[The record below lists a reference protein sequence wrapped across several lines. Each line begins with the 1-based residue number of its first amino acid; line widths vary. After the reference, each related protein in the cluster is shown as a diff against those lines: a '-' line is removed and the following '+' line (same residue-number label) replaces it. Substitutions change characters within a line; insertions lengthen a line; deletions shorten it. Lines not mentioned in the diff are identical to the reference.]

1 MTCSRARPA
10 VSRRRRRDERG
21 STIPLIVG
29 FAGILVM
36 GIVVV
41 TDASA
46 AYLQRQGLDTLADGA
61 ALRGADLGSVGAYT
75 DGIPHDRLRQV
86 ESQVD
91 RAVAA
96 YLRDAGAHE
105 RYPGITVASDV
116 DEGRAQVTVHL
127 SAPLELPLTIPGSP
141 DRPMIGATGTAA
153 VTVLR

>member
-1 MTCSRARPA
+1 M
-10 VSRRRRRDERG
+10 RRRRDERG

-29 FAGILVM
+29 LAFFLVM

-61 ALRGADLGSVGAYT
+61 ALRGADLGSVGTYEN
-75 DGIPHDRLRQV
+75 GIPDDRLAQL

-91 RAVAA
+91 QAVAA
-96 YLRDAGAHE
+96 YLADSGAYE
-105 RYPGITVASDV
+105 KYPGITHSSDV
-116 DEGRAQVTVHL
+116 DEAAAKVTVRL
-127 SAPLELPLTIPGSP
+127 VAPLDLPLTIPGSP
-141 DRPMIGATGTAA
+141 DRPTVAATGTAA